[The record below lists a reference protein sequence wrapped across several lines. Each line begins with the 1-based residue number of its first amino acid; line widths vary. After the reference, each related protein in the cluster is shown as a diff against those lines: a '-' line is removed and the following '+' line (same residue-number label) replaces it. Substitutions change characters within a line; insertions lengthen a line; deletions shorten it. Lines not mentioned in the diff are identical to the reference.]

1 MTNKPVIIERGDSR
15 ERGQGDVQYMA
26 SMGGK
31 WKGER
36 GANDEIEFRRGQ
48 RLVRY
53 WRRKRRRRRSKVSEG
68 DVRFRKD
75 GNIFTHFL
83 LPLYNNPMNMT
94 LD

>member
-1 MTNKPVIIERGDSR
+1 
-15 ERGQGDVQYMA
+15 MA

-53 WRRKRRRRRSKVSEG
+53 WKRERRKRWRSRKRRRTRKVSED
-68 DVRFRKD
+68 DVRFRED
-75 GNIFTHFL
+75 RNSITYFL
-83 LPLYNNPMNMT
+83 LSI
-94 LD
+94 